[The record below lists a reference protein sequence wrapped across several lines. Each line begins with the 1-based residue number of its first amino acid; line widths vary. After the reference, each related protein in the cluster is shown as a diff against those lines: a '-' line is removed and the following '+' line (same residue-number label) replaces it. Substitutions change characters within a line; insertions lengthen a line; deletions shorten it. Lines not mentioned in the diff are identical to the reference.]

1 MTLLARWWA
10 GVTQLLSIITFQP
23 FEQDGTPQVPIID
36 HDLEP
41 TRTFALASSS
51 SQPSPSKP
59 VVTLSAGPTF
69 TPPGAADTNFTCD
82 YSKMV
87 GWRTCSTSED
97 RSCWL
102 RHPDIG
108 QFDIETNYE
117 QLRPQG
123 VLRKY
128 YIEIVDNRTLNVDGQ
143 VFNE

>member
-10 GVTQLLSIITFQP
+10 GVTQILSIITFQP
-23 FEQDGTPQVPIID
+23 FEQYDASQIPVVG
-36 HDLEP
+36 HELAP
-41 TRTFALASSS
+41 TGSLDLASSS
-51 SQPSPSKP
+51 SPPTPSKP
-59 VVTLSAGPTF
+59 VVTLPAGPTF
-69 TPPGAADTNFTCD
+69 APPGAANTNFTCD

-87 GWRTCSTSED
+87 GWRNCSTAED

-128 YIEIVDNRTLNVDGQ
+128 YIEIWDNRTLNVDGQ
-143 VFNE
+143 TFNE